1 MNRLCLTRY
10 LEGGK
15 TWVLQ
20 PSSLGQHI
28 SGSQVNSKCC
38 CSCVEWRDISCKIS
52 ARSVF
57 DIFCRE
63 RKSRPD
69 LLYPCLVEEVY
80 RMLTL
85 CDDTWFGPE
94 FTNLSL
100 RVPVCL
106 EEMSRKTIKGDTEK
120 LEALILMLGCL
131 IPRRLGRS
139 VTLNLHSNMPIFF
152 QDSVS
157 LPPVK
162 ETYSLQA
169 P

>member
-1 MNRLCLTRY
+1 
-10 LEGGK
+10 
-15 TWVLQ
+15 
-20 PSSLGQHI
+20 
-28 SGSQVNSKCC
+28 
-38 CSCVEWRDISCKIS
+38 
-52 ARSVF
+52 
-57 DIFCRE
+57 
-63 RKSRPD
+63 
-69 LLYPCLVEEVY
+69 
-80 RMLTL
+80 MLTL

-131 IPRRLGRS
+131 SPRRLGRS